1 MSTQPDPF
9 DAWLQA
15 CKDFCD
21 IVMSITATPRFE
33 VRDHIEKVHAYLHC
47 PMELSWIFRDQ
58 RERKS
63 DHSFVVVREP
73 APALPAMAPPDVI
86 QSLHTIVLSKP
97 LESRRRLA
105 DMIIRLQRYLGDSS
119 PILTHR
125 KLGVRQQLVLSE
137 YSYEVDVKPQNR
149 NILAPI
155 PGTGIKHGNRPAHP
169 HMKIVGQLDAKYKM
183 TFLDL
188 LKKLGVNPLSK
199 KAKYFDDRMTYEH
212 GFEITVPG
220 LGFCSIEFSN

>member
-21 IVMSITATPRFE
+21 IVMSITTTPRFE

-63 DHSFVVVREP
+63 DHSFVVVRDP
-73 APALPAMAPPDVI
+73 APTLPAVAPPDVI
-86 QSLHTIVLSKP
+86 QALHTIVLSKP
-97 LESRRRLA
+97 LESRRHLA

-137 YSYEVDVKPQNR
+137 YSYEVDVKPR
-149 NILAPI
+149 FRTIRSKTEFI
-155 PGTGIKHGNRPAHP
+155 KPGWGKVIGE
-169 HMKIVGQLDAKYKM
+169 LDAKYKM